1 MNLKVRIPAPPK
13 QKSDLTLA
21 DRAELCCD
29 IAKQLEKA
37 GDYDAACNALAE
49 FWPER
54 NQPPNVQGL
63 EEAGAAA
70 VLLRAGAVAGW
81 LGGASQAEG
90 AQETAKDLI
99 TQSIEIFDRLGQS
112 KSSAEARGD
121 LALCYWREGSYDES
135 RIHLA
140 DALSLLGD
148 ENVELKAVLLIRAA
162 IVEVDSKRFEEALN
176 LYNQALPLV
185 EQSQNHALQGSF
197 HFEYGLLLRR
207 LATPE
212 NREAYIDRALIEYA
226 AASFHFEQ
234 VGNHRYLALVET
246 NLGYL
251 YFTLNLYKEA
261 HAHLDRAR
269 HVFLKLRD
277 VGTAAQV
284 DETRARTLLAQGYIT
299 EAERVVRAAV
309 RVLERGGQQAVL
321 AEALATHGVAL
332 ARLGNDLRSRSLFER
347 SATVAETAG
356 DLEGAGRAKLSIIE
370 ELGEK
375 IAAVELV
382 SIYRSAIDLLK
393 NSQDPASTK
402 RLISCAEI
410 ILNTLA
416 RLETQTP
423 EAVEE
428 SWEGFSLKRHVK
440 AAESSVIERALRD
453 AGGSVSKAAKLLGFK
468 HHQSLISLLNSRHK
482 DLLKT
487 RSTVRKRRRHIL
499 RPQGSRKAVAKRVI
513 PVTKSEISILHVEDH
528 DLVARTVGDI
538 IAAENWQV
546 DLCSDSDTALLKLT
560 GNDRYDVLI
569 FDNNLPGISG
579 LELVA
584 RARKITHRRRTPIIV
599 LSAEDCEQAAW
610 RSGANAFLRKTQA
623 MDQLATTIRRLV
635 RDSKSATD

>member
-1 MNLKVRIPAPPK
+1 V
-13 QKSDLTLA
+13 
-21 DRAELCCD
+21 
-29 IAKQLEKA
+29 
-37 GDYDAACNALAE
+37 
-49 FWPER
+49 
-54 NQPPNVQGL
+54 
-63 EEAGAAA
+63 
-70 VLLRAGAVAGW
+70 
-81 LGGASQAEG
+81 
-90 AQETAKDLI
+90 
-99 TQSIEIFDRLGQS
+99 
-112 KSSAEARGD
+112 
-121 LALCYWREGSYDES
+121 
-135 RIHLA
+135 
-140 DALSLLGD
+140 
-148 ENVELKAVLLIRAA
+148 
-162 IVEVDSKRFEEALN
+162 
-176 LYNQALPLV
+176 
-185 EQSQNHALQGSF
+185 
-197 HFEYGLLLRR
+197 LLRR

-212 NREAYIDRALIEYA
+212 NREDYLDRALIEYS

-234 VGNHRYLALVET
+234 AGNERAMARVEN

-251 YFTLNLYKEA
+251 YFTINQYKDA
-261 HAHLDRAR
+261 HTHLDRAR
-269 HVFLKLRD
+269 QLFHKLRD
-277 VGTAAQV
+277 IGAVAQV
-284 DETRARTLLAQGYIT
+284 DETRARTLLAQGYVT

-332 ARLGNDLRSRSLFER
+332 ARLGNDLRARSLFER
-347 SATVAETAG
+347 SASVAETAG

-375 IAAVELV
+375 IAAAELV
-382 SIYRSAIDLLK
+382 SVYRSAIDLLK

-423 EAVEE
+423 EAIED

-440 AAESSVIERALRD
+440 AAESTVIERALRD

-499 RPQGSRKAVAKRVI
+499 RPHGSRKAVAKRAV

-538 IAAENWQV
+538 IAAENWHV

>member
-1 MNLKVRIPAPPK
+1 MKLKSELSNLKNG
-13 QKSDLTLA
+13 QNYLTVQEH
-21 DRAELCCD
+21 AELACRS
-29 IAKQLEKA
+29 AKELEKV
-37 GDYDAACNALAE
+37 GDYETAYEALVA
-49 FWPER
+49 FWPDR
-54 NQPPNVQGL
+54 NGQPQLTGL
-63 EEAGAAA
+63 NDSGKAEILQRIGA
-70 VLLRAGAVAGW
+70 LAGW
-81 LGGASQAEG
+81 LGGADQTNGSQEI
-90 AQETAKDLI
+90 AKDLI
-99 TQSIEIFDRLGQS
+99 TKSIEIFEGLERPES
-112 KSSAEARGD
+112 EADARAD
-121 LALCYWREGSYDES
+121 LALCYWREGSFDEA
-135 RIHLA
+135 RVHLRRG
-140 DALSLLGD
+140 LELLKNETSD
-148 ENVELKAVLLIRAA
+148 LRAC
-162 IVEVDSKRFEEALN
+162 
-176 LYNQALPLV
+176 
-185 EQSQNHALQGSF
+185 
-197 HFEYGLLLRR
+197 LLLRAGIVEADSHQLNDALRFYQEAAPLLERSEDHSLKGAFHNQYAR
-207 LATPE
+207 LFRSFGRSE
-212 NREAYIDRALIEYA
+212 NIDSALIEYT
-226 AASFHFEQ
+226 AASYHFEQ
-234 VGNHRYLALVET
+234 AGNDRYVARVEN
-246 NLGYL
+246 NLGFLYL
-251 YFTLNLYKEA
+251 TISQYKEA
-261 HAHLDRAR
+261 HTHLDRAR
-269 HVFLKLRD
+269 QLFQKLKD
-277 VGTAAQV
+277 IGAVAQV
-284 DETRARTLLAQGYIT
+284 DETRARTLLAQGYVT

-332 ARLGNDLRSRSLFER
+332 ARLGNDLRARSLFER
-347 SATVAETAG
+347 SASVAETAG

-375 IAAVELV
+375 IAAAELV
-382 SIYRSAIDLLK
+382 SVYRSAIDLLK

-423 EAVEE
+423 EAIED

-440 AAESSVIERALRD
+440 AAESTVIERALRD

-499 RPQGSRKAVAKRVI
+499 RPHGSRKAVAKRAI

-538 IAAENWQV
+538 IAAENWHV

-635 RDSKSATD
+635 RDSKSATE

>member
-1 MNLKVRIPAPPK
+1 M
-13 QKSDLTLA
+13 
-21 DRAELCCD
+21 
-29 IAKQLEKA
+29 
-37 GDYDAACNALAE
+37 
-49 FWPER
+49 
-54 NQPPNVQGL
+54 
-63 EEAGAAA
+63 
-70 VLLRAGAVAGW
+70 
-81 LGGASQAEG
+81 
-90 AQETAKDLI
+90 
-99 TQSIEIFDRLGQS
+99 
-112 KSSAEARGD
+112 
-121 LALCYWREGSYDES
+121 
-135 RIHLA
+135 
-140 DALSLLGD
+140 
-148 ENVELKAVLLIRAA
+148 
-162 IVEVDSKRFEEALN
+162 
-176 LYNQALPLV
+176 
-185 EQSQNHALQGSF
+185 
-197 HFEYGLLLRR
+197 
-207 LATPE
+207 
-212 NREAYIDRALIEYA
+212 
-226 AASFHFEQ
+226 
-234 VGNHRYLALVET
+234 
-246 NLGYL
+246 
-251 YFTLNLYKEA
+251 
-261 HAHLDRAR
+261 
-269 HVFLKLRD
+269 
-277 VGTAAQV
+277 
-284 DETRARTLLAQGYIT
+284 
-299 EAERVVRAAV
+299 VRAAV

-347 SATVAETAG
+347 SVAVAETAG
-356 DLEGAGRAKLSIIE
+356 DLEGAGRAKLNIIE

-375 IAAVELV
+375 IAVVELV

-393 NSQDPASTK
+393 NSQDPTSTK

-423 EAVEE
+423 EAIEE

-499 RPQGSRKAVAKRVI
+499 RPHGSRKPVAKRAI
-513 PVTKSEISILHVEDH
+513 PVTKSEISILQVEEH
-528 DLVARTVGDI
+528 DLIARAVGDI

-569 FDNNLPGISG
+569 FDSNLPGING
-579 LELVA
+579 VELVA

-610 RSGANAFLRKTQA
+610 RSGANAFLRKTQT

-635 RDSKSATD
+635 RDSKSAAD

>member
-1 MNLKVRIPAPPK
+1 MNLKVQLPALQK
-13 QKSDLTLA
+13 QRDNLTLA
-21 DRAELCCD
+21 ERAELSCD
-29 IAKQLEKA
+29 LAKQFEKA
-37 GDYDAACNALAE
+37 GDYDAACKALAE
-49 FWPER
+49 FWPKA
-54 NQPPNVQGL
+54 NQPANVQGL
-63 EEAGAAA
+63 DETIAAA

-81 LGGASQAEG
+81 LGGASQTEG

-99 TQSIEIFDRLGQS
+99 TQSIEIFDRLGHTT
-112 KSSAEARGD
+112 SSAEARGD
-121 LALCYWREGSYDES
+121 LALCYWREGAYDES
-135 RIHLA
+135 RIHLVE
-140 DALSLLGD
+140 ALSQLSD
-148 ENVELKAVLLIRAA
+148 DNIELKAVLLIRLA
-162 IVEVDSKRFEEALN
+162 IVEVDRERFEDALS
-176 LYNQALPLV
+176 LYGQALPFV
-185 EQSQNHALQGSF
+185 KQSEDHALQGSF
-197 HFEYGLLLRR
+197 HSEYGLLLRR

-212 NREAYIDRALIEYA
+212 NRENYIDRALIEYT
-226 AASFHFEQ
+226 AASFHYEKA
-234 VGNHRYLALVET
+234 GNERALARVEN

-251 YFTLNLYKEA
+251 YFTIKRHKEA
-261 HAHLDRAR
+261 HTHLDRAR
-269 HVFLKLRD
+269 QLFQKLRD
-277 VGTAAQV
+277 IGAVAQV
-284 DETRARTLLAQGYIT
+284 DETRARTLLAQGYVT

-375 IAAVELV
+375 ISAVELV

-423 EAVEE
+423 EAIED

-487 RSTVRKRRRHIL
+487 RSTVRKRRRHIV
-499 RPQGSRKAVAKRVI
+499 RPPGTRKAVAKRVI
-513 PVTKSEISILHVEDH
+513 PVPKSEISILHVEDH
-528 DLVARTVGDI
+528 DLIARTIGDI

-584 RARKITHRRRTPIIV
+584 RARKITNRRRTPIIV

-610 RSGANAFLRKTQA
+610 RAGANAFLRKTQA